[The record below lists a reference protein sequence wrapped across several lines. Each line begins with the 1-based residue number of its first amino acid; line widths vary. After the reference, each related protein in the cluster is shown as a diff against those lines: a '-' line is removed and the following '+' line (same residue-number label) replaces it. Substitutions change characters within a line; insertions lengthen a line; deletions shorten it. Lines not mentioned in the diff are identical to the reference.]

1 MRAWSVTGLLRH
13 DGWNVVRNTWQE
25 VRELGL
31 SASMFRVRWELAQRL
46 APPTPPR
53 EGDGVLTP
61 WTVDACWASR
71 LPFADPRAVG
81 DAMRDRVPVA
91 AVQQLVDD
99 ATAAL
104 EGRLRCFGRWVGDF
118 GNPIDWQRQPHT
130 GRSRDAALPS
140 TRMVADDPVVGDIK
154 LTWEIGRF
162 PHAFT
167 TARAA
172 AFAPDLA
179 PGLSAGLYA
188 QLQQFEQLNPVG
200 FGAHWNSGQ
209 EVAIRSCAWLFALD
223 TLLLPQG
230 TAGADQM
237 IAAATG
243 VAARYVRAHIAF
255 AQRAVN
261 NNHLISEALLLYVAG
276 ALLAGDPR
284 AAALRTFGRS
294 ILVQE
299 ADRQFFPD
307 GGYLNLSHNY
317 HRTVIQHLL
326 YAVVVSRATGERPPD
341 AWIAALERSM
351 VFLLAHLNPHDGRLP
366 NFGANDG
373 SRPSVLSTCDFSD
386 FRPTLQA
393 VSVATRGER
402 LFPPG
407 PWDEEAAWL
416 FGPACLDLPLKP
428 PLLTSA
434 SFVHSGFHVWR
445 SRDDSGTFVAFRC
458 GSVQERF
465 SQIDMLHVDV
475 FCRGE
480 NVLVDGGSYLYNGDQ
495 AWHDYFLETASH
507 NTITIDGRDQM
518 LHYRKF
524 KNLYQTQARLLSVD
538 THGDWT
544 VLVGEHLG
552 YRRHP
557 GACIHRRAVAAH
569 TSGACVIRDSVLG
582 SGEHIIRVHWLA
594 GPFPWHH
601 DVDAGGLTLDTPSGA
616 FRLLMRHEDGR
627 VPDSTIASGI
637 ESPPRGWL
645 SRYYAER
652 LAVPSLAAEFR
663 GRCPTGIV
671 TAFGPD
677 LQSVDV
683 GHSGGVRMTLDDG
696 THLGLRLGPDGG
708 LSFGD

>member
-1 MRAWSVTGLLRH
+1 M
-13 DGWNVVRNTWQE
+13 VRNAWQE
-25 VRELGL
+25 VRELGV
-31 SASMFRVRWELAQRL
+31 SAAWFRARWELAQRI
-46 APPTPPR
+46 APPAPPR
-53 EGDGVLTP
+53 EGSRVVTP
-61 WTVDACWASR
+61 WNVDGRWTSR
-71 LPFADPRAVG
+71 LPFADPQAVG

-91 AVQQLVDD
+91 AVQQLVAD
-99 ATAAL
+99 AAAAL
-104 EGRLRCFGRWVGDF
+104 DGRIRCFGRWMGDF
-118 GNPIDWQRQPHT
+118 GNPIDWQRQPQT

-140 TRMVADDPVVGDIK
+140 TRMVADDPALGDIK

-167 TARAA
+167 MARAA

-179 PGLSAGLYA
+179 PGLAAGLHD
-188 QLQQFEQLNPVG
+188 QFEQFEQLNPVG

-209 EVAIRSCAWLFALD
+209 EVAIRTCAWLFALD

-230 TAGADQM
+230 VSDAERMVAS
-237 IAAATG
+237 AAG
-243 VAARYVRAHIAF
+243 VAARFVREHIAF

-261 NNHLISEALLLYVAG
+261 NNHLISEALLVYVAG
-276 ALLAGDPR
+276 ALFAADAR
-284 AAALRTFGRS
+284 AATLREFGRS
-294 ILVQE
+294 ILDQE

-326 YAVVVSRATGERPPD
+326 YAVVVARATGERPPNS
-341 AWIAALERSM
+341 WMAALDRSL
-351 VFLLAHLNPHDGRLP
+351 VFLLAHLNPKDGRLP

-416 FGPACLDLPLKP
+416 FGPACLDLPLRTP
-428 PLLTSA
+428 SLTSA

-445 SRDDSGTFVAFRC
+445 SPADSGTFVAFRC
-458 GSVQERF
+458 GTVQERF
-465 SQIDMLHVDV
+465 SQIDMLHVDA

-480 NVLVDGGSYLYNGDQ
+480 NVLVDGGSYLYNGAH
-495 AWHDYFLETASH
+495 AWHDHFLETASH
-507 NTITIDGRDQM
+507 NTITVDGRDQM

-524 KNLYQTQARLLSVD
+524 KNLYQTQARLLSMD
-538 THGDWT
+538 TDGDWT

-552 YRRHP
+552 YRRHS

-569 TSGACVIRDSVLG
+569 ASGACVIRDTVLG
-582 SGEHIIRVHWLA
+582 TGEHAIRAHWLA

-601 DVDAGGLTLDTPSGA
+601 DAEAAALTLDTASGA

-627 VPDSTIASGI
+627 VPASSVVSG
-637 ESPPRGWL
+637 SDTPPRGWQ
-645 SRYYAER
+645 SRYYAEKV
-652 LAVPSLAAEFR
+652 AVPSFAAEFR
-663 GRCPTGIV
+663 AICPVGLV
-671 TAFGPD
+671 TAFGPG
-677 LQSVDV
+677 LRTLDV
-683 GHSGGVRMTLDDG
+683 RDSHAWMTLEG
-696 THLGLRLGPDGG
+696 GECLSVHLGADGR
-708 LSFGD
+708 LSFGA